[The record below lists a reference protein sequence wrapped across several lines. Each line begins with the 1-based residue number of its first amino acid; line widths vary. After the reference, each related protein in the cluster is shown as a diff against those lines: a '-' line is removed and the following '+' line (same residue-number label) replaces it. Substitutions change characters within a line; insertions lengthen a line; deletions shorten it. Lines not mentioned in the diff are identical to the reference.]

1 MAHELHF
8 KNGRAS
14 MAFTGGRTPWHGLG
28 TDMPAGA
35 DLDDWRRLAG
45 MDFTILETPAQFEDR
60 HGRFHLFPRRKVL
73 YRDDNSAPLGL
84 VSDGYRVVQPGQV
97 MDFFRDL
104 TEQAGFTMETAGALY
119 DGQKY
124 WALARVAA
132 DAFVLDAR
140 DRIKP
145 YLLLTTSCDGT
156 MATQARLTTVAVVC
170 QNTLTMALSAGRPEV
185 KVSHRATFDEGDVKA
200 QLGISADKAQAAFD
214 ESMDTFRSL
223 ARAPLGGFDMV
234 RMTLQAFGHSPDE
247 MDRKQLEEAAKSRGP
262 TLVGT
267 AAHTGRGLLG
277 AHIGGRGPETAWGW
291 VNAVT
296 QYADH
301 AAKAKSPSH
310 RLDSA
315 WFGEAEKM
323 KRRALQ
329 LAVEYVGA
337 RGGPVF
343 TEAEEAGG
351 GVSLLDE
358 VLAATVADAA

>member
-14 MAFTGGRTPWHGLG
+14 MAFTSGRTPWHGLG
-28 TDMPAGA
+28 TDMPAGSSI
-35 DLDDWRRLAG
+35 DDWRRLAG
-45 MDFTILETPAQFEDR
+45 MDFTILEAPARFEANGELR
-60 HGRFHLFPRRKVL
+60 QFPRRKVL
-73 YRDDNSAPLGL
+73 YRNDNAAPLGL
-84 VSDGYRVVQPGQV
+84 VSDGYRVVQPGEV

-104 TEQAGFTMETAGALY
+104 TAEAGFTMETAGVLY

-124 WALARVAA
+124 WALARVAK
-132 DAFVLDAR
+132 DAFVRDPR

-170 QNTLTMALSAGRPEV
+170 QNTLTMATVGKPEV
-185 KVSHRATFDEGDVKA
+185 KVTHRATFDADDVKA
-200 QLGISADKAQAAFD
+200 QLGISADQAQAAFD
-214 ESMDTFRSL
+214 ETMDTFRKL
-223 ARAPLGGFDMV
+223 ASAPLGGFDMV
-234 RMTLQAFGHSPDE
+234 DLTLRAFGHDPDKME
-247 MDRKQLEEAAKSRGP
+247 RKQLEEAAGSRNVA
-262 TLVGT
+262 LVGT
-267 AAHTGRGLLG
+267 AAMTGRGLLG
-277 AHIGGRGPETAWGW
+277 AEIPGRGANTAWGW
-291 VNAVT
+291 LNAVT

-301 AAKAKSPSH
+301 AAKAKSQSH

-315 WFGEAEKM
+315 WFGEGDKV

-337 RGGPVF
+337 QDGRNF

-358 VLAATVADAA
+358 VLAATIADAA